1 MQFNFTFVIA
11 LISFLCFV
19 IIMNKIFYA
28 PLLKI
33 KKEREAFV
41 EDNYKTV
48 EESQKEIDEKTNY
61 KETELEKSREQ
72 ARNLIK
78 TETKKLRDER
88 DDKLAEYKIDLY
100 LQIDLEQ
107 ENLRQSALEA
117 KEVLKDK
124 VVDIAK
130 DVSYLL
136 LGDDIEEE
144 NINKSMIE
152 E

>member
-1 MQFNFTFVIA
+1 
-11 LISFLCFV
+11 
-19 IIMNKIFYA
+19 MNKIFYA

-48 EESQKEIDEKTNY
+48 EASQKEIDEKTNY

-107 ENLRQSALEA
+107 ENLRQSAIEA

-130 DVSYLL
+130 DVSLLL

-152 E
+152 D

>member
-1 MQFNFTFVIA
+1 M
-11 LISFLCFV
+11 
-19 IIMNKIFYA
+19 
-28 PLLKI
+28 
-33 KKEREAFV
+33 
-41 EDNYKTV
+41 
-48 EESQKEIDEKTNY
+48 
-61 KETELEKSREQ
+61 
-72 ARNLIK
+72 
-78 TETKKLRDER
+78 RDER

-107 ENLRQSALEA
+107 ENLRQSAVEA

-130 DVSYLL
+130 DVSHLL

>member
-1 MQFNFTFVIA
+1 MQFNFTFVLA
-11 LISFLCFV
+11 LISFLCFIV
-19 IIMNKIFYA
+19 IMNKIFYA

-41 EDNYKTV
+41 EDNYKTA
-48 EESQKEIDEKTNY
+48 ENNQKEIDEKLSY

-72 ARNLIK
+72 ARILIK
-78 TETKKLRDER
+78 TETKKLRDDR
-88 DDKLAEYKIDLY
+88 DEKITEYKNELY
-100 LQIDLEQ
+100 ANINAEQ
-107 ENLRQSALEA
+107 ENLKQSAIEA

-130 DVSYLL
+130 DVSQLL